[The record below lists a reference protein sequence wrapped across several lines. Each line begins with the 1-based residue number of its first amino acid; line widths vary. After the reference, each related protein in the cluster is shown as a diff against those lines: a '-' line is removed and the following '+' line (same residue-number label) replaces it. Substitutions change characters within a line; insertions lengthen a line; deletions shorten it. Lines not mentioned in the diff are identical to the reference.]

1 MFSPDASKSRPSAE
15 KKSLISRLR
24 PWFQRSKRI
33 APDTAYAMIVQQPD
47 GAFSS
52 SALPQFTPSL
62 PLSPLVIPE
71 PRSWERNYHAVV
83 PSRECS
89 TPGVPMYRASGF
101 PLSPP
106 TFPIIQRTAP
116 YMGSPP
122 TFLPLTTP
130 SSGYVGSS
138 ARGVVYPLS
147 PGWPEQPVIPAAAV
161 RSQTGSRHHYGL
173 SGREHRANS
182 STRMSRQSRLWQP
195 APPFGLYN
203 NTVAEP
209 SPYLAVHESRRH
221 NTTHSVGYEVVTGR
235 QNEQHKQIWQEP
247 RKRKSKPPS
256 AEYLATPLS
265 DNPLGLFG
273 MVPGYVYVL
282 WMKFSLTHIFSR
294 GNYDVPQD
302 IAVAPRHHHVGR
314 HTAFCY
320 PPGSAVRALTIPQVS
335 SQNAGQR
342 RDWDAYPV
350 NPQCRPSRRGTSSAS
365 QEYTSSYDR

>member
-1 MFSPDASKSRPSAE
+1 MFSPDTNSKSRPSAR
-15 KKSLISRLR
+15 KSLISRFK

-33 APDTAYAMIVQQPD
+33 VPDTAYTMIVQQPD

-52 SALPQFTPSL
+52 SALPQFTPPL
-62 PLSPLVIPE
+62 PLSPLVIP
-71 PRSWERNYHAVV
+71 RSWERKYPAVV

-89 TPGVPMYRASGF
+89 TPGVPMYRASEF

-106 TFPIIQRTAP
+106 AFPIIQGTMP

-122 TFLPLTTP
+122 TLLPLTTP
-130 SSGYVGSS
+130 SSAS
-138 ARGVVYPLS
+138 ARGVVYPPLS
-147 PGWPEQPVIPAAAV
+147 PGWPEPAAAV

-182 STRMSRQSRLWQP
+182 SRQWQP
-195 APPFGLYN
+195 APPFGLHS
-203 NTVAEP
+203 TVREP
-209 SPYLAVHESRRH
+209 SPYLAVHEWRH
-221 NTTHSVGYEVVTGR
+221 KTAHSVGYEVATGR
-235 QNEQHKQIWQEP
+235 QNEQHKQVWQES
-247 RKRKSKPPS
+247 RKRKYKPPS

-265 DNPLGLFG
+265 DNPLGLSG
-273 MVPGYVYVL
+273 MVPRYVYVL
-282 WMKFSLTHIFSR
+282 WMKLSLTHIFSR

-350 NPQCRPSRRGTSSAS
+350 NPQYRPSQRGTSSAS
-365 QEYTSSYDR
+365 QEYTLYYDR